1 MKKVKR
7 RSPFR
12 RTGRNELNAKK
23 CKEMIIDLRKNKT
36 ILQTKIGDREIGDRD
51 IVRVNSYKFL
61 RTWLD
66 DDIKW
71 STNTEYITKK
81 GD

>member
-1 MKKVKR
+1 MGFQLKKVKR

-36 ILQTKIGDREIGDRD
+36 ILQTKIGDRD
-51 IVRVNSYKFL
+51 IVRVNSYKLL

-66 DDIKW
+66 DDIQVV
-71 STNTEYITKK
+71 NEYGVHYQK